1 MGTTLTHG
9 VMRAI
14 WTVAVAVPLLAGCG
28 SADGE
33 AEPSASS
40 SESPTEDTA
49 ADLEASAP
57 DGKYA
62 AAYVLESS
70 NVPGAKDGFESSS
83 TYAFKLGECTDTEC
97 MGTVAAP
104 VEGSYTWDGSDLVVT
119 FDEITKQATC
129 TGEDGQPM
137 KGSTYRSST
146 EHGARV
152 SAAAGVSDE
161 APKKLEGTYQQE
173 TVFSDLKNGCDPAG
187 ADHQQA
193 KFSLVL
199 ERK

>member
-1 MGTTLTHG
+1 MGTTLAHS
-9 VMRAI
+9 VMGAI

-33 AEPSASS
+33 GGPSASS
-40 SESPTEDTA
+40 SESPTEDAA
-49 ADLEASAP
+49 ADLEAGAP
-57 DGKYA
+57 DGKYD

-70 NVPGAKDGFESSS
+70 NVPGAKDGFESTS
-83 TYAFKLGECTDTEC
+83 TYAFRLGECTDTEC
-97 MGTVAAP
+97 TGTVKAP
-104 VEGSYTWDGSDLVVT
+104 VEGSYTWDGTDLVVT
-119 FDEITKQATC
+119 FDEITKEATC

-137 KGSTYRSST
+137 NGSTYRSST
-146 EHGARV
+146 DHEARV
-152 SAAAGVSDE
+152 SAAGTSDK
-161 APKKLEGTYQQE
+161 PPRKLEGTYQQE
-173 TVFSDLKNGCDPAG
+173 TVFSDFTNGCDPAG